1 MIRYLF
7 FITLLLCVACR
18 KEKWNDRNKPV
29 LTENLLETIH
39 ANGELSRFYEYLV
52 KTGYDKVIASSKT
65 FTVWAPVNAAWD
77 AVDPALLN
85 DTAQLRLLVGNHIA
99 TQTYTGTATARKV
112 ATLNGKKVGFTA
124 TTIEGITISATDQY
138 TSNGVLQVIDA
149 AIIPK
154 PNAWE
159 YLNSTAYQQKDYLH
173 TLAYIGIDTSK
184 AEQVGV
190 NPTTGAPIFKPGTG
204 EVQLNRFLERVD
216 INSEDS
222 LLTYVILADDVFAT
236 EQQQLARFYTDSTAF
251 LTDSTTKWHIVKDL
265 VFNGVYDK
273 DHLPAVMY
281 SIRDSVQFHINSS
294 DIISTKTVSNGVVY
308 VVNRISY
315 ELPTKI
321 KPVII
326 EGEYFSGLRD
336 ATKAYSIR
344 TRVSPVTGNTFRDFF
359 ITGHAITSYWVNY
372 RARVSSVSYKVYWVA
387 VNGFQT
393 STFSMRVAFKDPTIT
408 TLPYTTVDLAK
419 YDEIYLG
426 DYTADKYGLLDV
438 YLVANGTTPLVLD
451 YIKLVPILN

>member
-1 MIRYLF
+1 MIRYLL
-7 FITLLLCVACR
+7 IISLVLGIACR
-18 KEKWNDRNKPV
+18 KEKWNERNKP
-29 LTENLLETIH
+29 LQSQNLLEAVQ
-39 ANGELSRFYEYLV
+39 ANANLSRFYEYLV

-85 DTAQLRLLVGNHIA
+85 DTTQLRLLVANHIA
-99 TQTYTGTATARKV
+99 TQTYGGVTTTQRI
-112 ATLNGKKVGFTA
+112 ATLNGKKVAFTA
-124 TTIEGITISATDQY
+124 ANIEGISISTADQY
-138 TSNGVLQVIDA
+138 AANGVLQVIDGA
-149 AIIPK
+149 LIPK

-159 YLNSTAYQQKDYLH
+159 YLNSTSYQQKDYLH
-173 TLAYIGIDTSK
+173 TLEYIGIDTVK

-190 NPTTGAPIFKPGTG
+190 NPTTGAPIYKPGTG
-204 EVQLNRFLERVD
+204 EVQLNRFLERIN

-222 LLTYVILADDVFAT
+222 SLTYVILADDVFNQ
-236 EQQQLARFYTDSTAF
+236 EQQQLKRFYTDSTDF

-273 DHLPAVMY
+273 EHLPAVLY

-294 DIISTKTVSNGVVY
+294 DIISTRTVSNGVVY
-308 VVNRISY
+308 VVNHISY

-326 EGEYFSGLRD
+326 EGEYFSTLRD

-344 TRVSPVTGNTFRDFF
+344 TRMNPNTGGLFRDYF
-359 ITGHAITSYWVNY
+359 ITGHAITAYWVNY
-372 RARVSSVSYKVYWVA
+372 RARLNSVSYKVYWVA
-387 VNGFQT
+387 VNDFQT
-393 STFSMRVAFKDPTIT
+393 NTFTMRVAFQDPNVT
-408 TLPYTTVDLAK
+408 TLPYVTVDLNK

-426 DYTADKYGLLDV
+426 DYTIDRYGLSDV
-438 YLVANGTTPLVLD
+438 YLVANATNPLVLD